1 MGWQLG
7 HHHYK
12 VFESMEVVTAM
23 RRRDVLIGG
32 LAWAQLVAS
41 GRAPAQGPSTRAA
54 VVIGVNKTG
63 NLPVLQAAV
72 SGAKSVA
79 AWLTDE
85 GFDVTL
91 IVDDTQPV
99 TASAIKQA
107 VTALVDRGTL
117 TQLIV
122 YFSGHGMS
130 FGYNEYWLLTG
141 APDDGNEAVSVMEC
155 WELAHKSGIPNVIFI
170 SDACRSIP
178 DYNAS
183 LVRGTLIF
191 PNRRLLPGSPRS
203 EVDRFLATEPGAP
216 SFEVRFAADNYA
228 GIYTSTFLDAF
239 RNPRTEM
246 MRTIDGKSVIPNI
259 MLQDFLLKEVPLRFS
274 NVDLQHTQYPD
285 SRIESRD
292 NNYIGRALGSP
303 TPVAASNLPRK
314 ATIRDVADH
323 QLDLSGVATTSS
335 LRNFSPQVLE
345 QAASDSGFHAAQKSI
360 LEAKSPESFETK
372 TGFAING
379 AGVRAA
385 LAAGES
391 VADIVSPGGPD
402 QPALVRISQARDR
415 PATVGL
421 MFEDGS
427 GTVVAALPGFIG
439 TLTVDNGRII
449 SVTYLPSRSS
459 YRWSEYAGD
468 RKRLDELRALVSTAA
483 KFGVF
488 RIEGTRDE
496 KTNAARRLADQIR
509 VLKGTDPT
517 LGIYAAYAYADA
529 NLTEQV
535 QSVRAFM
542 RGDLETDLFDV
553 ALLADTISGKRIEG
567 PNDVVPFCPMLT
579 QGWQLLRVKEVSLLE
594 RVEKARDDLRQAL
607 WTTFGPRGMDL
618 IFSAIQAAG
627 TRG

>member
-1 MGWQLG
+1 
-7 HHHYK
+7 
-12 VFESMEVVTAM
+12 
-23 RRRDVLIGG
+23 
-32 LAWAQLVAS
+32 
-41 GRAPAQGPSTRAA
+41 

-99 TASAIKQA
+99 NASAIKQA

-178 DYNAS
+178 EYNAS

-216 SFEVRFAADNYA
+216 SFEVKFAADNYA
-228 GIYTSTFLDAF
+228 GIYTATFLDAF
-239 RNPRTEM
+239 KHPQTEM

-259 MLQDFLLKEVPLRFS
+259 MLQQFLLKEVPLRFG
-274 NVDLQHTQYPD
+274 NIDLQHTQYPD

-303 TPVAASNLPRK
+303 TPVTASDVQPK
-314 ATIRDVADH
+314 ATIRDVANH
-323 QLDLSGVATTSS
+323 QLDLSGVATISS
-335 LRNFSPQVLE
+335 LRKFSPQVLE
-345 QAASDSGFHAAQKSI
+345 QAASESGFHAAQKSI
-360 LEAKSPESFETK
+360 LEAKGPESFETK
-372 TGFAING
+372 TGFAVNG
-379 AGVRAA
+379 ARVQAA

-391 VADIVSPGGPD
+391 HADVISAGGGPD
-402 QPALVRISQARDR
+402 QPALVKISQPRDR
-415 PATVGL
+415 PVTVGL

-427 GTVVAALPGFIG
+427 GTVVAALPGFIS
-439 TLTVDNGRII
+439 TLTVDHGRVI
-449 SVTYLPSRSS
+449 SVTYLPSRNSP
-459 YRWSEYAGD
+459 RWSDYADG
-468 RKRLDELRALVSTAA
+468 RTRLDELRARVSTAA

-509 VLKGTDPT
+509 VIKGIDPT

-535 QSVRAFM
+535 QSVRSFM

-567 PNDVVPFCPMLT
+567 PTDVVPFCPMLT
-579 QGWQLLRVKEVSLLE
+579 QGWQLLRVKEVSLSEKVE
-594 RVEKARDDLRQAL
+594 RARDDMRQAL
-607 WTTFGPRGMDL
+607 WTTFGPRGMDS
-618 IFSAIQAAG
+618 IFSAIQSAR
-627 TRG
+627 TRSPG